1 MTASDGKA
9 EITTTDPRALEREV
23 ELRCAR
29 LVGTIDELS
38 ARVAPSALK
47 DAGIAGAKSRVRA
60 FATHRDGSLRVE
72 RVAAVAVAV
81 LGVTTLVV
89 VRAVRKRR

>member
-23 ELRCAR
+23 ELRRAR
-29 LVGTIDELS
+29 LVGTIDELT
-38 ARVAPSALK
+38 ARVAPAALK
-47 DAGIAGAKSRVRA
+47 DAGITAAKAKVLG

-81 LGVTTLVV
+81 LGVTTFVV

>member
-1 MTASDGKA
+1 
-9 EITTTDPRALEREV
+9 
-23 ELRCAR
+23 
-29 LVGTIDELS
+29 
-38 ARVAPSALK
+38 VAPSALK
-47 DAGIAGAKSRVRA
+47 EAGINGAKARVRT

-81 LGVTTLVV
+81 LGVTTFVV